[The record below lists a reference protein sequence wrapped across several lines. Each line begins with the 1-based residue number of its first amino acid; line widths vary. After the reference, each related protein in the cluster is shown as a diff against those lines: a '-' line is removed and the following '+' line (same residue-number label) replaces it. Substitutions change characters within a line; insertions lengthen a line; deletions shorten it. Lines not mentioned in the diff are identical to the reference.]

1 MRDTRSGAD
10 LILALDP
17 AEDPGRLLASPR
29 MAEILRTA
37 SRRYDVILIDSP
49 PVLAVS
55 EAISLATLADR
66 MLVVVRSEATPRSA
80 VLVALKELRAISE
93 RPLGLVLNG
102 IRLRRSYTRYAHADH
117 LAYYRA
123 SARYLKS

>member
-1 MRDTRSGAD
+1 
-10 LILALDP
+10 
-17 AEDPGRLLASPR
+17 LLASSR
-29 MAEILRTA
+29 MAEVLGAARQ
-37 SRRYDVILIDSP
+37 RYDVIIIDTP

-55 EAISLATLADR
+55 EAMSLATLADR
-66 MLVVVRSEATPRSA
+66 LLVVVRSEATPRKA
-80 VLVALKELRAISE
+80 VLVALKELRAISD

-102 IRLRRSYTRYAHADH
+102 IRLGRSYARYGDADH